1 MTRRGSLVASPIP
14 ALRAARSQVA
24 PALASQPPD
33 VEALEKAE
41 ATDLLAGEVQLGQL
55 RLELEELERRRYTS
69 SLGRAPGSQ

>member
-1 MTRRGSLVASPIP
+1 MASPIP

-24 PALASQPPD
+24 PALASQSPD

-41 ATDLLAGEVQLGQL
+41 ATDLLAGEAQLGQL
-55 RLELEELERRRYTS
+55 RLGLEELERRRYTS